1 MIASAYWSDVCEGLR
16 DKCIEAGLEDI
27 LLYAGGTV
35 AAPLELEQN
44 WPEIEERF
52 HAMGFNR
59 VYPNTVTVEEVIA
72 ALKSDLGMED

>member
-1 MIASAYWSDVCEGLR
+1 MYGMGILDCEGFR

-44 WPEIEERF
+44 WPKIEQRF
-52 HAMGFNR
+52 NDMGFDR
-59 VYPNTVTVEEVIA
+59 VSHNTVTVDEVIA
-72 ALKSDLGMED
+72 ALKSDLGMEG